1 MALDPTSRVRFN
13 LSAAAV
19 LLLDP
24 TPLGMSILVQI
35 VTGFGARTL
44 YRCTTAA
51 EARETIVQFC
61 QNWPTERT

>member
-35 VTGFGARTL
+35 VTGCGA
-44 YRCTTAA
+44 
-51 EARETIVQFC
+51 AR
-61 QNWPTERT
+61 PS